1 MYLHIEHL
9 GAFEGAEHGHVVH
22 LPDKANLRE
31 NSSRHVTMRRNACN
45 SVIKGL
51 CDQATPFCHMHQL
64 RWMVLQVVSEPTRGG
79 DFDRMLL
86 QKEVMWIDKLN
97 SMAPVGLNE
106 DLSYSCFF

>member
-1 MYLHIEHL
+1 MPMSRHFLL
-9 GAFEGAEHGHVVH
+9 HGH
-22 LPDKANLRE
+22 
-31 NSSRHVTMRRNACN
+31 NSN
-45 SVIKGL
+45 
-51 CDQATPFCHMHQL
+51 QL

-106 DLSYSCFF
+106 DLSYSCFFLFL